1 MFNYKKGGACMNII
15 AALLEKVGSGFADTS
30 SKECIMLYFDEPE
43 CPKSLLK

>member
-1 MFNYKKGGACMNII
+1 MNVI
-15 AALLEKVGSGFADTS
+15 ASILEKVGSGFADTS

>member
-1 MFNYKKGGACMNII
+1 MSFI

-30 SKECIMLYFDEPE
+30 SKECVLMYFDEPE